1 MSIIGSIRD
10 FISTCPYLKDG
21 KLNVDYLGAEP
32 TEYTIDGVPT
42 SEVIR
47 QYADG
52 GALKQYVFIFGSRE
66 YYGSKV
72 LKNLEN
78 SGFYEKFAD
87 WLKTS
92 SDTDSLP
99 ELSAGKTAQRIEAL
113 STGYLFDATANN
125 ARYQIQCRL
134 IYYEGGI

>member
-1 MSIIGSIRD
+1 MSMIESIRD
-10 FISTCPYLKDG
+10 FVCGCPYLKDG

-42 SEVIR
+42 SEVVR

-52 GALKQYVFIFGSRE
+52 GAIKQYVFIFGSRE

-72 LKNLEN
+72 IKNIEN

-87 WLKTS
+87 WLEAS
-92 SDTDSLP
+92 SEAGDLP
-99 ELSAGKTAQRIEAL
+99 ELAAGKTAQRIEAL

-134 IYYEGGI
+134 LYYERGR